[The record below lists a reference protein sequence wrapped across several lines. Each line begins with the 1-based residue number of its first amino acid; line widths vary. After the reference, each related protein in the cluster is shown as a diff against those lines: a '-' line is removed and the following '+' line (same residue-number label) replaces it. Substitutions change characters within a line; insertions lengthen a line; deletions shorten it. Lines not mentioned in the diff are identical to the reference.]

1 MPRDPLRP
9 DSNPQPARAE
19 TDVRLFLDSADPADW
34 ERWLPLGLFHGV
46 TTNPLLLEKAGQ
58 ACTVAN
64 LADLARRACELGA
77 AEIQLQ
83 TWGQDIEQMIAT
95 GEKLAE
101 LGQGDVGVVIKIPAT
116 DAGFR
121 AARILRD
128 RGHGITLTAVFTCG
142 QVLAAAGMKAA
153 YAAPYL
159 GRLDDAG
166 RDGAATVLAMREI
179 LTRTGAPT
187 RLLTASLRSAQQ
199 VVELAAQGLN
209 TFTIGPG
216 VVRELLESGMTTAA
230 AAAFQRAAAA
240 MGDQG

>member
-9 DSNPQPARAE
+9 ESNPQPARAE

-101 LGQGDVGVVIKIPAT
+101 L
-116 DAGFR
+116 
-121 AARILRD
+121 
-128 RGHGITLTAVFTCG
+128 GHGITLTAVFTCG